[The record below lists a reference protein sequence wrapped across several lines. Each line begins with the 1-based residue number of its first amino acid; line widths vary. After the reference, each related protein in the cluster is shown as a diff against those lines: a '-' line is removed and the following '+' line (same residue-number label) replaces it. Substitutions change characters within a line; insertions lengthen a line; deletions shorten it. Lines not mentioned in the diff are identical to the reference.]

1 MRKRFLLIVS
11 SIVCVFMAGYLI
23 GGSRTSS
30 VDRNTSRSYSSLRS
44 VTATPTINSSLLFTN
59 SKTNKPTATLKK
71 TNTPKPKATK
81 KPAGKQYV
89 LNTNTKKFHIPSC
102 SSVKQMK
109 DKNKKYVTMSRDE
122 IIAQG
127 YDPCG
132 RCHP

>member
-1 MRKRFLLIVS
+1 MRKRSLLIIS

-30 VDRNTSRSYSSLRS
+30 IYTSASRTNSSVRSI
-44 VTATPTINSSLLFTN
+44 TATPTIDLSRLFESETN
-59 SKTNKPTATLKK
+59 TPSASPIK
-71 TNTPKPKATK
+71 TNTPKPKPTK
-81 KPAGKQYV
+81 KPAGRQYV
-89 LNTNTKKFHIPSC
+89 LNTNTKIFHIPSC

-109 DKNKKYVTMSRDE
+109 NKNKKYVTMSREE